1 MRKKNPRYKEYLRR
15 KSRKKGVRKAERRYH
30 KPCTSRKKEAIKI
43 KKYKKTDRCHLQ
55 KIKEKSFSLPEDFS
69 LLSNPEDVK
78 STFHCIRE
86 FMIANR
92 GLRMKIKIDARN
104 IKNATAD
111 AVMYLLAMLRDKR
124 NQNEGIRWSGDL
136 PLVDGARRVFMES
149 GFLSYVNSLNNIIK
163 NADKVAI
170 KNGKEVKSDLAKA
183 ICDWVI
189 DKIGCTR
196 NETKFLQKTIVELM
210 ENTKAHAY
218 TDDTDL
224 LKDWYLFVEKR
235 SSKFEF
241 VFLDTGGSIP
251 STIKKRFGE
260 KVFGARQVDLIES
273 ALEGGEFRS
282 TTKLKHRNKGLPN
295 IKQKIEYGHIKSM
308 VILSNRA
315 KCELYKENNNLVIK
329 KDEQKNKLYGTLYY
343 WEVDTVKLKGEA
355 C

>member
-1 MRKKNPRYKEYLRR
+1 M
-15 KSRKKGVRKAERRYH
+15 RKAERRYH

-149 GFLSYVNSLNNIIK
+149 GFLSYVNSKKILSKTPIRLRLKMEKRLNQI
-163 NADKVAI
+163 
-170 KNGKEVKSDLAKA
+170 
-183 ICDWVI
+183 
-189 DKIGCTR
+189 
-196 NETKFLQKTIVELM
+196 LQKPYAI
-210 ENTKAHAY
+210 
-218 TDDTDL
+218 
-224 LKDWYLFVEKR
+224 
-235 SSKFEF
+235 
-241 VFLDTGGSIP
+241 
-251 STIKKRFGE
+251 
-260 KVFGARQVDLIES
+260 
-273 ALEGGEFRS
+273 
-282 TTKLKHRNKGLPN
+282 GL
-295 IKQKIEYGHIKSM
+295 
-308 VILSNRA
+308 
-315 KCELYKENNNLVIK
+315 
-329 KDEQKNKLYGTLYY
+329 
-343 WEVDTVKLKGEA
+343 
-355 C
+355 